1 MILVFEKDLPY
12 GFESKNKEIL
22 QEILNENQE
31 EMQAHSELFKS
42 MGGGLFMEC
51 QDISKLPDSA
61 NRRMKDI
68 KEEEEEISS
77 LSNSKL
83 EDLPRFKKSEF
94 SMETPLKRFE
104 SKESGESKE
113 ETLKLQ
119 ITVIYRAILDKF
131 KGTNPYSIYMELVIF
146 FKVMRKFYLKKKES
160 KVC

>member
-1 MILVFEKDLPY
+1 
-12 GFESKNKEIL
+12 
-22 QEILNENQE
+22 
-31 EMQAHSELFKS
+31 
-42 MGGGLFMEC
+42 
-51 QDISKLPDSA
+51 
-61 NRRMKDI
+61 
-68 KEEEEEISS
+68 
-77 LSNSKL
+77 
-83 EDLPRFKKSEF
+83 
-94 SMETPLKRFE
+94 METPLKRFE